1 MKKGVC
7 GKKLKENR
15 SLRWTMG
22 SCSAA
27 GSYFFSSGCR
37 RYIGVD
43 GGLEKVSRY
52 NVGDVVTNV
61 LMHVKGR
68 EGVSGCRRDH
78 HVVSEDMINV
88 TLRS

>member
-1 MKKGVC
+1 MEK
-7 GKKLKENR
+7 
-15 SLRWTMG
+15 SLRRIVV
-22 SCSAA
+22 CA
-27 GSYFFSSGCR
+27 GRWDHVARQGRIFFSSGCR

-43 GGLEKVSRY
+43 GGLEKVSRD

-78 HVVSEDMINV
+78 HVVGEDMINV